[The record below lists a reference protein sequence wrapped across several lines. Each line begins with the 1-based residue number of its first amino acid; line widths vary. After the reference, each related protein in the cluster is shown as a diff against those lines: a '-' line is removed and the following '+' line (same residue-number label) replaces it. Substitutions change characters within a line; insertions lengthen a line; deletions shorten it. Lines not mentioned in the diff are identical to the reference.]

1 MQLRSIRVTEKGV
14 NLYVQGSL
22 EQWLALARLTK
33 EDFIAKYDADIFQ
46 LIKFINSLLNE
57 NAPVEWTNEQE

>member
-22 EQWLALARLTK
+22 EQWLVLAQMPK
-33 EDFIAKYDADIFQ
+33 ETFIDKYDADIFQ
-46 LIKFINSLLNE
+46 LIKAINFLINGTE
-57 NAPVEWTNEQE
+57 THHE